1 VRASILLT
9 PDGTRNYLGIGKK
22 DRMTYVNEM
31 SDEISRALAIE
42 KGRIFIPYE
51 RYQFKRNTREDQIL
65 LRVDIKDTKIP
76 DQPSSTALRKSLDKA
91 VLSKGTSAIPIGP
104 RTENLDPTYGAPE
117 SRKFTY
123 IILWKGNISY
133 ILNNYFDLFMFKIFK

>member
-9 PDGTRNYLGIGKK
+9 PDGTRNYLGMKKK
-22 DRMTYVNEM
+22 DDREAYVNGM
-31 SDEISRALAIE
+31 SDEISKALAIG

-76 DQPSSTALRKSLDKA
+76 GQPSSTALRNSLDKA
-91 VLSKGTSAIPIGP
+91 VLSKGTSAILIGP
-104 RTENLDPTYGAPE
+104 HTENLDSSYGAPE
-117 SRKFTY
+117 SRKFT
-123 IILWKGNISY
+123 
-133 ILNNYFDLFMFKIFK
+133 NNFLRREYFKYYFDLFTNIYF